1 MSFIWVF
8 LIHYLVRRMLLSPRL
23 QHCPGKALLLDL
35 LLRKPKVHQQSYRQS
50 HSCPTFLQNQP
61 TDLRQ
66 CSSWISSRGTSSSS
80 RSVSGQGE
88 KGRYTEIGQRG
99 SEELGLPL
107 TLTYTEDSTGRFEG
121 VLSDLFAFIL
131 LHDLWVPCIDFL
143 VLSVA

>member
-35 LLRKPKVHQQSYRQS
+35 LLRKPKVHQQSYQQS

-88 KGRYTEIGQRG
+88 KGRDTEIGQRG

-107 TLTYTEDSTGRFEG
+107 TLTYTEDRLDVERECFLIYLLSSYFMACGCP
-121 VLSDLFAFIL
+121 VLTSWFSL
-131 LHDLWVPCIDFL
+131 
-143 VLSVA
+143 